1 MKSPAKVVVVVVVVM
16 ILMLLTAGC
25 AHQGYMQKQT
35 SQKSEDLSVLV
46 DMALAERAR
55 EAALSVPGVKESTAV
70 ALNQEVTVGVKV
82 TGFDRLRLKAIKNEV
97 HNKIKA
103 MADDHNVHVTSD
115 KKHYVQLKQIEDQL
129 SQPAGQDYPGIFK
142 RVDKIIGEIDS

>member
-1 MKSPAKVVVVVVVVM
+1 MKSPARYVVVM
-16 ILMLLTAGC
+16 VLMLLTAGC
-25 AHQGYMQKQT
+25 ALQAPMQKQM
-35 SQKSEDLSVLV
+35 SQKGQDLSVRV

-70 ALNQEVTVGVKV
+70 SLNQEVTVGVKV

-115 KKHYVQLKQIEDQL
+115 KKHYVQLKQMEEQL
-129 SQPAGQDYPGIFK
+129 NQPAGQDYPGIFK
-142 RVDKIIGEIDS
+142 RMEKIIGDIDS